1 MKIRQITSQLQIHR
15 RLPLIRRPF
24 WQRDQAFAER
34 DCALARL
41 AEAESQMDATL
52 HLLKEATEAL
62 NAKEE
67 QANQVKAGLNEKPK
81 GLPRPFVLP
90 PEFHAVSITGHE
102 GATFQIVVE
111 GKDPPAYDRWV
122 IDTKY
127 YSDVARLLVQILSG
141 GGTLIDLGA
150 NIGTVCVPVAATGS
164 RVIAIEMLPRNAMKL
179 ILAASLNRL
188 DRFRVVQAAVTDH
201 DGLVSYTGDE
211 AWAQV
216 STGKTASQATGVQL
230 DTIMDLIEL
239 ESPDFIQRPVA
250 MKIDVEGHELAAL
263 RGAQRLLAEN
273 RPIFVFESIQVA
285 TDQPEK
291 AFALKKFVSLAGYEL
306 YVLRGT
312 VLSPHLEDELQ
323 ISPVSDILAVPN
335 EASAILFRRL
345 TNYAVRPLT
354 PQEQSE
360 WLEEV
365 RISSEAFSD
374 HVAAIKVAFSLS

>member
-1 MKIRQITSQLQIHR
+1 MT
-15 RLPLIRRPF
+15 
-24 WQRDQAFAER
+24 
-34 DCALARL
+34 
-41 AEAESQMDATL
+41 
-52 HLLKEATEAL
+52 
-62 NAKEE
+62 
-67 QANQVKAGLNEKPK
+67 
-81 GLPRPFVLP
+81 
-90 PEFHAVSITGHE
+90 
-102 GATFQIVVE
+102 
-111 GKDPPAYDRWV
+111 
-122 IDTKY
+122 
-127 YSDVARLLVQILSG
+127 
-141 GGTLIDLGA
+141 
-150 NIGTVCVPVAATGS
+150 
-164 RVIAIEMLPRNAMKL
+164 
-179 ILAASLNRL
+179 
-188 DRFRVVQAAVTDH
+188 
-201 DGLVSYTGDE
+201 E

-250 MKIDVEGHELAAL
+250 MKIHVEGHELAAL
-263 RGAQRLLAEN
+263 RGAQRLLAEI

-365 RISSEAFSD
+365 RILSEAFSD